1 MATSAARLPPP
12 SSVDRDPTHARFL
25 LGGALLV
32 LYVVWGSTYYAMHVA
47 MTFLPPFLMA
57 GPRFVLAGTLLLGIL
72 RLRGTPLPTAKQWVA
87 AGVVGVLLLV
97 CGNGFVA
104 LGQQSVDSG
113 VAATVVAAM
122 PLWAAL
128 LGALWGDRPTGRE
141 ILGLLLGFAGVVVL
155 NRGGTLSF
163 RDASGVFLVLAPL
176 TWAFGSLLSRRI
188 PVPPGA
194 LGSAAQ
200 MIVGGLVM
208 IVIALVRGERPVGPP
223 TAANIFALLY
233 LVLFGSLLAFTAYGY
248 LLRRTRPAI
257 ATSYAYV
264 NPIVALAIGTVLGG
278 ERFTASK
285 AAACGLTV
293 LGVVIVI
300 AMRARVPRRIDAG
313 RELCYPTK
321 P

>member
-1 MATSAARLPPP
+1 MATSAAHLPPS
-12 SSVDRDPTHARFL
+12 SSVDRDPARERL
-25 LGGALLV
+25 LVGGALLV

-47 MTFLPPFLMA
+47 MKFLPPFLMA
-57 GPRFVLAGTLLLGIL
+57 GPRFVTAGTLLLGFL
-72 RLRGTPLPTAKQWVA
+72 RLRGAPLPTPKQWLS

-128 LGALWGDRPTGRE
+128 LGAIWGDRPTARE

-163 RDASGVFLVLAPL
+163 RDASVVFLLLAPI

-194 LGSAAQ
+194 AGSAAQ

-208 IVIALVRGERPVGPP
+208 IGLALLRGERPVGPP
-223 TAANIFALLY
+223 TAASIFALLY
-233 LVLFGSLLAFTAYGY
+233 LVFFGSLLAFTAYGY
-248 LLRRTRPAI
+248 LLRTTRPAI

-264 NPIVALAIGTVLGG
+264 NPVVALGIGALLGG
-278 ERFTASK
+278 EQLTASK
-285 AAACGLTV
+285 AAACALTV
-293 LGVVIVI
+293 LGVVIVT
-300 AMRARVPRRIDAG
+300 ATRSASSGLPR
-313 RELCYPTK
+313 PSK
-321 P
+321 